1 MKANVY
7 RFPCSNTTVFAE
19 KEQSKGRTLPPHA
32 RAIFAR
38 IGVIENVYYM
48 KFIFALE
55 NPPPCLIYASMPMM
69 VDGGCE
75 TTGGVCIALQTHHTL

>member
-1 MKANVY
+1 MANVY

-32 RAIFAR
+32 GAIFAR

-69 VDGGCE
+69 VE
-75 TTGGVCIALQTHHTL
+75 TTGGACIALQTDATHPLIT